1 MVYSNLRDGDAVV
14 TTHGFVF
21 YVFGYE
27 HPSDRYHGF
36 LKYVPEALSDRFDLE
51 WLDVTWEMRG
61 TTLVRPRELY
71 SPESYPRLLEA
82 FRNNFPA
89 YLHRSEQLGRLMIT
103 LPRDHIAR
111 VYRPS
116 ERLMLLR
123 RRGPRDDLEE
133 KALALIGLLSEAS
146 DVPLSFFGV
155 HGSLSLSTHHEG
167 SDIDV
172 SVYGASNFR
181 IVKRALRDL
190 EIEGRLEL
198 KRGERFDAK
207 RLNRGVYQEEDF
219 VVNAT
224 RRYSELPR
232 RNRSYSPLGSVEVE
246 CLCSSAEESVFRPAI
261 YGVKECISVVSEPLD
276 VSGVTEVA
284 SMIGQYRD
292 VISAGEM
299 MKARGVL
306 EQVDGGEG
314 SLRIVVGSSLPGEYI
329 DWLGP

>member
-51 WLDVTWEMRG
+51 WLDVTWEMG
-61 TTLVRPRELY
+61 DTTLVRPRELY
-71 SPESYPRLLEA
+71 SPGSYPRLLEA
-82 FRNNFPA
+82 FRRSFPT

-103 LPRDHIAR
+103 VPKDHIAW

-123 RRGPRDDLEE
+123 RRGPRDGLEE
-133 KALALIGLLSEAS
+133 KALALIDLLSGAS
-146 DVPLSFFGV
+146 SVPPGFFGI
-155 HGSLSLSTHHEG
+155 HGSLSLGTHHEG

-172 SVYGASNFR
+172 SVYGASNLR
-181 IVKRALRDL
+181 EVKGALIGL
-190 EIEGRLEL
+190 EGEGRLEL
-198 KRGERFDAK
+198 KRGDRFDAR
-207 RLNRGVYQEEDF
+207 RLNRGVFLGEDF
-219 VVNAT
+219 VFNAT

-232 RNRSYSPLGSVEVE
+232 QRRSYRSLGPVEVE
-246 CLCSSAEESVFRPAI
+246 CLCSSAEESVFRPAV
-261 YGVKECISVVSEPLD
+261 YRVEDCESVGPELLD
-276 VSGVTEVA
+276 VGGVTEVA
-284 SMIGQYRD
+284 SMIGLYRG
-292 VISAGEM
+292 VVSAGERM
-299 MKARGVL
+299 RARGVL
-306 EQVDGGEG
+306 EEVDGGG
-314 SLRIVVGSSLPGEYI
+314 GRLRVVVGSSLPGEYI

>member
-82 FRNNFPA
+82 FRRNFPA

-116 ERLMLLR
+116 RSDSCSYGGGGHGMTLR
-123 RRGPRDDLEE
+123 RRPSPSSGSSPKRRTYL
-133 KALALIGLLSEAS
+133 LA
-146 DVPLSFFGV
+146 
-155 HGSLSLSTHHEG
+155 
-167 SDIDV
+167 
-172 SVYGASNFR
+172 
-181 IVKRALRDL
+181 
-190 EIEGRLEL
+190 
-198 KRGERFDAK
+198 
-207 RLNRGVYQEEDF
+207 
-219 VVNAT
+219 
-224 RRYSELPR
+224 
-232 RNRSYSPLGSVEVE
+232 
-246 CLCSSAEESVFRPAI
+246 SSAFTA
-261 YGVKECISVVSEPLD
+261 PL
-276 VSGVTEVA
+276 V
-284 SMIGQYRD
+284 
-292 VISAGEM
+292 
-299 MKARGVL
+299 
-306 EQVDGGEG
+306 
-314 SLRIVVGSSLPGEYI
+314 
-329 DWLGP
+329 